1 MAAKVF
7 GVELSEAFRKQKICE
22 VNNVG
27 DVSIK

>member
-1 MAAKVF
+1 MVARVF
-7 GVELSEAFRKQKICE
+7 GVELGEAFRKQKICE

>member
-7 GVELSEAFRKQKICE
+7 SVELSEAFGKQKICE